1 MREFFI
7 EQIFSGFVVTAFPF
21 AFIVLAF
28 ALTACGGGGNSAS
41 EESFVSGDGST
52 TFIKIADRKIAP
64 AITGMTLS
72 GENYTYQKDKVAVV
86 NVWASWCSPCRAEA
100 PTLVALANKYTDVA
114 FIGIL
119 TRDNPANAEAFER
132 RFKIPYPTVI
142 DDSILLGFK
151 GSLPANAIP
160 TTVILDKSGYVAA
173 RISGV
178 VTVASLSKLIE
189 KVSAE

>member
-1 MREFFI
+1 MKKL
-7 EQIFSGFVVTAFPF
+7 A

-28 ALTACGGGGNSAS
+28 ALTACGGGGTSTS

-52 TFIKIADRKIAP
+52 TYMKSSDRKIAP
-64 AITGMTLS
+64 TITGLTLS
-72 GENYTYQKDKVAVV
+72 GNNYTYQKDRVAVV

-100 PTLVALANKYTDVA
+100 PTLVALANKYKDVA

>member
-1 MREFFI
+1 MKK
-7 EQIFSGFVVTAFPF
+7 
-21 AFIVLAF
+21 F
-28 ALTACGGGGNSAS
+28 ALIVALAIALTGCGGGGTSSAG
-41 EESFVSGDGST
+41 ESFVSGDGST

-64 AITGMTLS
+64 AISGMTLS
-72 GENYTYQKDKVAVV
+72 GTNYIYTKNKVAVV

-100 PTLVALANKYTDVA
+100 PILVSLANKYTNVD

-142 DDSILLGFK
+142 DDSILIGFK

-160 TTVILDKSGYVAA
+160 STVILDKNGRVAA

-178 VTVASLSKLIE
+178 VTVASLTQLIE
-189 KVSAE
+189 RVSAE

>member
-1 MREFFI
+1 MKRI
-7 EQIFSGFVVTAFPF
+7 A

-28 ALTACGGGGNSAS
+28 ALTACGGGGSSTA

-52 TFIKIADRKIAP
+52 TFIKISDRKIAP

-72 GENYTYQKDKVAVV
+72 GDNYTYKKDRVAVV

-100 PTLVALANKYTDVA
+100 PTLVAMANKYTDVA

-132 RFKIPYPTVI
+132 RFNIPYPTVI

-160 TTVILDKSGYVAA
+160 TTVILDKSGLVAA

>member
-1 MREFFI
+1 MKR
-7 EQIFSGFVVTAFPF
+7 FV

-28 ALTACGGGGNSAS
+28 ALTACGGGGTSAS

-52 TFIKIADRKIAP
+52 TFIKVSDRKIAP

-72 GENYTYQKDKVAVV
+72 GKNYTYQKDRVAVV

-100 PTLVALANKYTDVA
+100 PTLVALANKYKDVA

-132 RFKIPYPTVI
+132 RFDIPYPTVI